1 MIFTDSKKSLDCL
14 SRANVK
20 NRRQVM
26 FCIKTLLMAMYF
38 NYIIFG
44 VINELNMSGKLRK
57 FMHVKDE
64 ILTAS
69 QVYEIL
75 SQSSSE
81 QYGKYINSILNMFNK
96 GHSGSYEE
104 FSC

>member
-1 MIFTDSKKSLDCL
+1 MDAKTHFEKQKYKL
-14 SRANVK
+14 APQ
-20 NRRQVM
+20 NRNL
-26 FCIKTLLMAMYF
+26 TLMAMYF
-38 NYIIFG
+38 NYTISG

>member
-14 SRANVK
+14 SRAGVK

-26 FCIKTLLMAMYF
+26 FCIKTLLMAIYF
-38 NYIIFG
+38 DYTVSG
-44 VINELNMSGKLRK
+44 VINELNRSLKLRK

-75 SQSSSE
+75 SRSSSA
-81 QYGKYINSILNMFNK
+81 QYVKYINSILNMFNK
-96 GHSGSYEE
+96 GYRGSYEE

>member
-14 SRANVK
+14 SRAGVK

-38 NYIIFG
+38 DYTIYG
-44 VINELNMSGKLRK
+44 VINELNRSGKLRK
-57 FMHVKDE
+57 FMHVKGE

-75 SQSSSE
+75 SRSS
-81 QYGKYINSILNMFNK
+81 QRTIL
-96 GHSGSYEE
+96 
-104 FSC
+104 